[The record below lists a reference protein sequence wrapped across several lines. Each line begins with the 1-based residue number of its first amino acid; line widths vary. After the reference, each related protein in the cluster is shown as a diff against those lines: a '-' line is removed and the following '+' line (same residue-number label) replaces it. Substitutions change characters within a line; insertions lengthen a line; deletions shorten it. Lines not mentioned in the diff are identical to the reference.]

1 MLEKYDRDNIEPKIV
16 NKVRKDF
23 LHLEDFQKPRVEKCS
38 KAAYGLCCWVNCYVS
53 HFPYYRKAFKK
64 AIMPPTNA
72 NQF

>member
-38 KAAYGLCCWVNCYVS
+38 KAAYGLCCWVSYFIFIFLNHGKVQI
-53 HFPYYRKAFKK
+53 KK
-64 AIMPPTNA
+64 VTPPRI
-72 NQF
+72 